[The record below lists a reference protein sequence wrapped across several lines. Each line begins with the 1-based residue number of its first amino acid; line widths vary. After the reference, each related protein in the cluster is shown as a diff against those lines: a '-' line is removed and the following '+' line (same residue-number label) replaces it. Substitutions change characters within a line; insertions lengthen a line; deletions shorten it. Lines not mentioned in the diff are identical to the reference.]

1 MDEYRI
7 ICSGY
12 GYLLDAPA
20 MQMMISS
27 SSLLSI
33 LVIERVDE
41 RVGLS
46 CLISLLSL
54 VLVSSA
60 CERYEYVSHSS
71 LFLLWFISK

>member
-1 MDEYRI
+1 
-7 ICSGY
+7 
-12 GYLLDAPA
+12 

-46 CLISLLSL
+46 CLVSLLSL
-54 VLVSSA
+54 ILVSSA
-60 CERYEYVSHSS
+60 CERYKYLSHSFS
-71 LFLLWFISK
+71 LFLLRFILKQKFWKRVLIISAG